1 MCENSYCV
9 WQKKSDNMFDYAVFF
24 TSHIHRLLSK
34 KKKKNKRESEKKSPR
49 PTTGQPILV
58 FNASLN

>member
-34 KKKKNKRESEKKSPR
+34 KEKNKRESEKKKSSPHDWS
-49 PTTGQPILV
+49 TD
-58 FNASLN
+58 FSLQCKS